1 MKPGQGNKLGL
12 GARDFAF
19 CNETWME
26 LGNQFCHS
34 LGISSPLLDFKKWKP
49 NNSLTFDSPIGIFKI
64 GEPNTPWNFSSPQLC
79 HRRTAT
85 IFAAFPDPIQQFVTL
100 HVHSLSSLP
109 PCDADYHCFSP
120 AEQEYRR
127 TGRSIL
133 GPYFTS
139 LWTFSDQCIIM
150 LPFFFVYLYLL
161 SLHKLFPLQM

>member
-1 MKPGQGNKLGL
+1 MKPGQGNKLG
-12 GARDFAF
+12 R
-19 CNETWME
+19 
-26 LGNQFCHS
+26 
-34 LGISSPLLDFKKWKP
+34 GISPFVMKP
-49 NNSLTFDSPIGIFKI
+49 
-64 GEPNTPWNFSSPQLC
+64 EWSSLC

-133 GPYFTS
+133 GICPPKLLMNNDAPTLNNFRKA
-139 LWTFSDQCIIM
+139 
-150 LPFFFVYLYLL
+150 YLL
-161 SLHKLFPLQM
+161 Q